1 MSDVPFLAFS
11 QRRRLAALFEK
22 FCRDN
27 QVKNCTESVIAFLQ
41 GNGLLD
47 KGKCIEYLEE
57 KKGVNTDV

>member
-1 MSDVPFLAFS
+1 MPDVPFLVFS

-22 FCRDN
+22 FCRDK
-27 QVKNCTESVIAFLQ
+27 QIKNCPESVIAFLQ

>member
-1 MSDVPFLAFS
+1 MIT
-11 QRRRLAALFEK
+11 
-22 FCRDN
+22 
-27 QVKNCTESVIAFLQ
+27 VKIVNCPESVIAFLQ